1 MKRIITVLFAT
12 GLLAA
17 LATGCKEEYKTYSD
31 AEYVLFADTLATYAV
46 LQDQDYFS
54 VPVSSTVAC
63 DYDRTFG
70 VEIIDQGRGIPP
82 EDLENVKTKFY
93 KGSNSVRGSGIGSR
107 KADVQVR
114 GLYDNIEDTDSL
126 GFILKLVMP
135 EQLKWDLYHDRTKVV
150 MQKSCPYDINEFTGW
165 CVVTSTFLNSYPGV
179 ENKSIQRLIRT
190 EKHPTEENM
199 IILHDWLFSGY
210 DVTIRLDPGDP
221 IEPLVTMD
229 KNQVLADEASVFGQI
244 LGDNKILV
252 PNSPLYDSYFNSCQ
266 HFVALWIKVH
276 VEDMGVNM
284 GLVGH
289 FYNIIE
295 WVSDEEAER
304 LQREEGMLPGGV
316 TASGSL

>member
-70 VEIIDQGRGIPP
+70 VEIIDQG
-82 EDLENVKTKFY
+82 
-93 KGSNSVRGSGIGSR
+93 SNAVEGKHYRLLSNTITIKAGSR
-107 KADVQVR
+107 KADVQVH
-114 GLYDNIEDTDSL
+114 GFYD
-126 GFILKLVMP
+126 
-135 EQLKWDLYHDRTKVV
+135 DRTKVV

-210 DVTIRLDPGDP
+210 DVTIRLDPRDP

-244 LGDNKILV
+244 VGDNKILV
-252 PNSPLYDSYFNSCQ
+252 TNSPLYDSYFNSCQ
-266 HFVALWIKVH
+266 HYVALWIKVH

>member
-70 VEIIDQGRGIPP
+70 VEIIDQG
-82 EDLENVKTKFY
+82 
-93 KGSNSVRGSGIGSR
+93 SNAVEGKHYRLLSNTITIKAGSR

-244 LGDNKILV
+244 LGDNKIL
-252 PNSPLYDSYFNSCQ
+252 D
-266 HFVALWIKVH
+266 ALGPVIKH
-276 VEDMGVNM
+276 LAGMGQGN
-284 GLVGH
+284 GAGAALKKGDAQ
-289 FYNIIE
+289 FL
-295 WVSDEEAER
+295 
-304 LQREEGMLPGGV
+304 LQEFHLG
-316 TASGSL
+316 T

>member
-70 VEIIDQGRGIPP
+70 VEIIDQG
-82 EDLENVKTKFY
+82 
-93 KGSNSVRGSGIGSR
+93 SNAVEGKHYRLLSNTITIKAGSR

-135 EQLKWDLYHDRTKVV
+135 AVPE
-150 MQKSCPYDINEFTGW
+150 
-165 CVVTSTFLNSYPGV
+165 VTAADKEDGLRGPWSQYSRDGPGR
-179 ENKSIQRLIRT
+179 QA
-190 EKHPTEENM
+190 
-199 IILHDWLFSGY
+199 G
-210 DVTIRLDPGDP
+210 
-221 IEPLVTMD
+221 EPC
-229 KNQVLADEASVFGQI
+229 KR
-244 LGDNKILV
+244 
-252 PNSPLYDSYFNSCQ
+252 
-266 HFVALWIKVH
+266 
-276 VEDMGVNM
+276 GVNPCI
-284 GLVGH
+284 
-289 FYNIIE
+289 N
-295 WVSDEEAER
+295 
-304 LQREEGMLPGGV
+304 
-316 TASGSL
+316 

>member
-1 MKRIITVLFAT
+1 M
-12 GLLAA
+12 
-17 LATGCKEEYKTYSD
+17 
-31 AEYVLFADTLATYAV
+31 
-46 LQDQDYFS
+46 
-54 VPVSSTVAC
+54 
-63 DYDRTFG
+63 
-70 VEIIDQGRGIPP
+70 EIIDQG
-82 EDLENVKTKFY
+82 
-93 KGSNSVRGSGIGSR
+93 SNAVEGKHYRLLSNTITIKAGSR

-229 KNQVLADEASVFGQI
+229 KNQVPTRLRSSDRSSGTTRYWLLTARSTTPISTAASTTWR
-244 LGDNKILV
+244 
-252 PNSPLYDSYFNSCQ
+252 C
-266 HFVALWIKVH
+266 
-276 VEDMGVNM
+276 
-284 GLVGH
+284 
-289 FYNIIE
+289 
-295 WVSDEEAER
+295 
-304 LQREEGMLPGGV
+304 
-316 TASGSL
+316 GSRCMSRTWA

>member
-70 VEIIDQGRGIPP
+70 VEIIDQG
-82 EDLENVKTKFY
+82 
-93 KGSNSVRGSGIGSR
+93 SNAVEGKHYRLLSNTITIKAGSR

-221 IEPLVTMD
+221 IEPLVTICHFD
-229 KNQVLADEASVFGQI
+229 T
-244 LGDNKILV
+244 
-252 PNSPLYDSYFNSCQ
+252 PLPS
-266 HFVALWIKVH
+266 
-276 VEDMGVNM
+276 
-284 GLVGH
+284 
-289 FYNIIE
+289 
-295 WVSDEEAER
+295 
-304 LQREEGMLPGGV
+304 
-316 TASGSL
+316 

>member
-70 VEIIDQGRGIPP
+70 VEIIDQG
-82 EDLENVKTKFY
+82 
-93 KGSNSVRGSGIGSR
+93 SNAVEGKHYRLLSNTITIKAGSR

-210 DVTIRLDPGDP
+210 DVTIRLDPRDP

-229 KNQVLADEASVFGQI
+229 KNQVLADEASIFGQI
-244 LGDNKILV
+244 VGDNKILV
-252 PNSPLYDSYFNSCQ
+252 TNSPLYD
-266 HFVALWIKVH
+266 L
-276 VEDMGVNM
+276 
-284 GLVGH
+284 
-289 FYNIIE
+289 
-295 WVSDEEAER
+295 
-304 LQREEGMLPGGV
+304 
-316 TASGSL
+316 SLIHI

>member
-46 LQDQDYFS
+46 LQNQDYFS

-70 VEIIDQGRGIPP
+70 VEIIDQG
-82 EDLENVKTKFY
+82 
-93 KGSNSVRGSGIGSR
+93 SNAVEGKHYRLLSNTITIKAGSR
-107 KADVQVR
+107 KADVQVH
-114 GLYDNIEDTDSL
+114 GFYDNIEDTDSL

-150 MQKSCPYDINEFTGW
+150 LQKSCPYDINEFTGW

-179 ENKSIQRLIRT
+179 ENKSIQRLIHT

-252 PNSPLYDSYFNSCQ
+252 TNSPLYDSYFNSCQ

-276 VEDMGVNM
+276 VEDMGVNV
-284 GLVGH
+284 GTVGH

-316 TASGSL
+316 ITPQSL

>member
-1 MKRIITVLFAT
+1 MGVVIGIDVGGSTTKII
-12 GLLAA
+12 
-17 LATGCKEEYKTYSD
+17 
-31 AEYVLFADTLATYAV
+31 
-46 LQDQDYFS
+46 
-54 VPVSSTVAC
+54 
-63 DYDRTFG
+63 
-70 VEIIDQGRGIPP
+70 
-82 EDLENVKTKFY
+82 
-93 KGSNSVRGSGIGSR
+93 
-107 KADVQVR
+107 
-114 GLYDNIEDTDSL
+114 
-126 GFILKLVMP
+126 
-135 EQLKWDLYHDRTKVV
+135 
-150 MQKSCPYDINEFTGW
+150 
-165 CVVTSTFLNSYPGV
+165 GV
-179 ENKSIQRLIRT
+179 ENKSIQRLIHT

-252 PNSPLYDSYFNSCQ
+252 TNSPLYDSYFNSCQ

-276 VEDMGVNM
+276 VEDMGVNV
-284 GLVGH
+284 GTVGH

-316 TASGSL
+316 IASGSL

>member
-70 VEIIDQGRGIPP
+70 VEIIDQG
-82 EDLENVKTKFY
+82 
-93 KGSNSVRGSGIGSR
+93 SNAVEGKHYRLLSNTITIKAGSR

-150 MQKSCPYDINEFTGW
+150 MQKSCPYDI
-165 CVVTSTFLNSYPGV
+165 
-179 ENKSIQRLIRT
+179 KRLIRT

-252 PNSPLYDSYFNSCQ
+252 TNSPLYDSYFNSCQ

>member
-70 VEIIDQGRGIPP
+70 VEIIDQG
-82 EDLENVKTKFY
+82 
-93 KGSNSVRGSGIGSR
+93 SNAVEGKHYRLLSNTITIKAGSR

-150 MQKSCPYDINEFTGW
+150 MQKSCPYDINEF
-165 CVVTSTFLNSYPGV
+165 N
-179 ENKSIQRLIRT
+179 
-190 EKHPTEENM
+190 
-199 IILHDWLFSGY
+199 FSA
-210 DVTIRLDPGDP
+210 
-221 IEPLVTMD
+221 
-229 KNQVLADEASVFGQI
+229 K
-244 LGDNKILV
+244 
-252 PNSPLYDSYFNSCQ
+252 
-266 HFVALWIKVH
+266 
-276 VEDMGVNM
+276 
-284 GLVGH
+284 
-289 FYNIIE
+289 
-295 WVSDEEAER
+295 
-304 LQREEGMLPGGV
+304 
-316 TASGSL
+316 TA

>member
-70 VEIIDQGRGIPP
+70 VEIIDQG
-82 EDLENVKTKFY
+82 
-93 KGSNSVRGSGIGSR
+93 SNAVEGKHYRLLSNTITIKAGSR

-179 ENKSIQRLIRT
+179 ETRASSASSAPRSTPPKRT
-190 EKHPTEENM
+190 
-199 IILHDWLFSGY
+199 
-210 DVTIRLDPGDP
+210 
-221 IEPLVTMD
+221 
-229 KNQVLADEASVFGQI
+229 
-244 LGDNKILV
+244 
-252 PNSPLYDSYFNSCQ
+252 
-266 HFVALWIKVH
+266 
-276 VEDMGVNM
+276 
-284 GLVGH
+284 
-289 FYNIIE
+289 
-295 WVSDEEAER
+295 
-304 LQREEGMLPGGV
+304 
-316 TASGSL
+316 

>member
-1 MKRIITVLFAT
+1 
-12 GLLAA
+12 
-17 LATGCKEEYKTYSD
+17 
-31 AEYVLFADTLATYAV
+31 
-46 LQDQDYFS
+46 
-54 VPVSSTVAC
+54 
-63 DYDRTFG
+63 
-70 VEIIDQGRGIPP
+70 
-82 EDLENVKTKFY
+82 
-93 KGSNSVRGSGIGSR
+93 
-107 KADVQVR
+107 
-114 GLYDNIEDTDSL
+114 LYDNIEDTDSL

-210 DVTIRLDPGDP
+210 DVTIRLDPRDP

-244 LGDNKILV
+244 VGDNKILV
-252 PNSPLYDSYFNSCQ
+252 TNSPLYDSYFNSCQ
-266 HFVALWIKVH
+266 HYVALWIKVH

>member
-46 LQDQDYFS
+46 LQNQDYFS
-54 VPVSSTVAC
+54 VPGLL
-63 DYDRTFG
+63 DRRVRLRPHVRRG
-70 VEIIDQGRGIPP
+70 DQRPGAKAVEGKHYR
-82 EDLENVKTKFY
+82 LL
-93 KGSNSVRGSGIGSR
+93 SNTITIKAGSR
-107 KADVQVR
+107 KADVQVH
-114 GLYDNIEDTDSL
+114 GSTTTSEDTDSL

-150 MQKSCPYDINEFTGW
+150 LQKSCPYDINEFTGW

-179 ENKSIQRLIRT
+179 ENKSIQRLIHT

-252 PNSPLYDSYFNSCQ
+252 TNSPLYDSYFNSCQ

-276 VEDMGVNM
+276 VEDHGR
-284 GLVGH
+284 
-289 FYNIIE
+289 
-295 WVSDEEAER
+295 ER
-304 LQREEGMLPGGV
+304 RYGRPLL
-316 TASGSL
+316 

>member
-70 VEIIDQGRGIPP
+70 VEIIDQG
-82 EDLENVKTKFY
+82 
-93 KGSNSVRGSGIGSR
+93 SNAVEGKHYRLLSNTITIKAGSR

-179 ENKSIQRLIRT
+179 ENKSIQRLI
-190 EKHPTEENM
+190 
-199 IILHDWLFSGY
+199 
-210 DVTIRLDPGDP
+210 P

-252 PNSPLYDSYFNSCQ
+252 TNSPLYDSYFNSCQ